1 MSMDFRGIFPGR
13 FFRGI
18 GNAFRRFAFLV
29 MAGWAT
35 LAVYYSDLPPSFR
48 PVIAG
53 LFAVGSLAVL
63 TVGYRL
69 RGARLVFLATF
80 TIVQVWWLLIPPSN
94 TRNWQPDVVLLPWAA
109 IDGERVTIH
118 GIRNVDYRTETDYT
132 VRHYDRTF
140 DLARMKSVDLFVVY
154 WGSPLIAHTMLSF
167 GFAGGDYVC
176 FSIETRKEVGEE
188 YSSIKGF
195 FKQYELTYII
205 GDERDLVRLRTNY
218 RKEQVYLWRLRTPMD
233 LARKVFLDYL
243 RTVNRLR
250 DRPEWYNALTSNC
263 TTNIR
268 GHTVPY
274 APNSRFDWRIVING
288 FIDRMIYDRGMVDRG
303 LPFEELKRRSL
314 VNERAQAAGKDPA
327 FSRLIREGPL
337 R

>member
-1 MSMDFRGIFPGR
+1 MT
-13 FFRGI
+13 
-18 GNAFRRFAFLV
+18 A
-29 MAGWAT
+29 WAT

-48 PVIAG
+48 LIAAG
-53 LFAVGSLAVL
+53 LFVIGGLAVL
-63 TVGYRL
+63 TVGYR
-69 RGARLVFLATF
+69 RRAARFVFLAAF
-80 TIVQVWWLLIPPSN
+80 AAVLVWWLLIPPSN
-94 TRNWQPDVVLLPWAA
+94 TRNWQPDVALLPWAA
-109 IDGERVTIH
+109 IDGDRVTIH

-140 DLARMKSVDLFVVY
+140 DLTKMKSVDLFVVY

-167 GFAGGDYVC
+167 GFAGGDQVC

-195 FKQYELTYII
+195 FKQFELTYII

-218 RKEQVYLWRLRTPMD
+218 RKEQVYLWRLRTSMD
-233 LARKVFLDYL
+233 LARNVFLDYL
-243 RTVNRLR
+243 RTVNLLR

-274 APNSRFDWRIVING
+274 SPNARFDWRIIING
-288 FIDRMIYDRGMVDRG
+288 FIDRMIYDRGMVDRS
-303 LPFEELKRRSL
+303 LPFDEIKRRSRI
-314 VNERAQAAGKDPA
+314 NEKAQAAGNDPA
-327 FSRLIREGPL
+327 FSRLIRQGLP

>member
-167 GFAGGDYVC
+167 GFAGVDYVC
-176 FSIETRKEVGEE
+176 FSIETRKEVGE
-188 YSSIKGF
+188 
-195 FKQYELTYII
+195 
-205 GDERDLVRLRTNY
+205 
-218 RKEQVYLWRLRTPMD
+218 
-233 LARKVFLDYL
+233 
-243 RTVNRLR
+243 
-250 DRPEWYNALTSNC
+250 
-263 TTNIR
+263 
-268 GHTVPY
+268 
-274 APNSRFDWRIVING
+274 
-288 FIDRMIYDRGMVDRG
+288 
-303 LPFEELKRRSL
+303 
-314 VNERAQAAGKDPA
+314 
-327 FSRLIREGPL
+327 
-337 R
+337 

>member
-1 MSMDFRGIFPGR
+1 MSMERDSIFPGR

-18 GNAFRRFAFLV
+18 GNAVRRFAFLV

-35 LAVYYSDLPPSFR
+35 FAVYYSNLPPCFR
-48 PVIAG
+48 PVVAG
-53 LFAVGSLAVL
+53 FFAAGSLAVL

-69 RGARLVFLATF
+69 RGARLVFLAGF
-80 TIVQVWWLLIPPSN
+80 AAVLVWWFLIPPSN
-94 TRNWQPDVVLLPWAA
+94 TRNWQPDVALLPRAT
-109 IDGERVTIH
+109 IDGDRVTIH

-140 DLARMKSVDLFVVY
+140 DLAKMRSVDLFVVY

-167 GFAGGDYVC
+167 GFAGGDFVC

-218 RKEQVYLWRLRTPMD
+218 RKEQVYLWRLRTSMD
-233 LARKVFLDYL
+233 LARNVFLDYL

-274 APNSRFDWRIVING
+274 APHSRFDWRIIING
-288 FIDRMIYDRGMVDRG
+288 FIDRMVYDRGMVDRS
-303 LPFEELKRRSL
+303 LPFEETKRRSL
-314 VNERAQAAGKDPA
+314 INERAQAAGDGPA
-327 FSRLIREGPL
+327 FSRLIREGSL

>member
-1 MSMDFRGIFPGR
+1 
-13 FFRGI
+13 
-18 GNAFRRFAFLV
+18 
-29 MAGWAT
+29 
-35 LAVYYSDLPPSFR
+35 
-48 PVIAG
+48 
-53 LFAVGSLAVL
+53 
-63 TVGYRL
+63 
-69 RGARLVFLATF
+69 
-80 TIVQVWWLLIPPSN
+80 
-94 TRNWQPDVVLLPWAA
+94 
-109 IDGERVTIH
+109 
-118 GIRNVDYRTETDYT
+118 
-132 VRHYDRTF
+132 
-140 DLARMKSVDLFVVY
+140 
-154 WGSPLIAHTMLSF
+154 
-167 GFAGGDYVC
+167 
-176 FSIETRKEVGEE
+176 
-188 YSSIKGF
+188 
-195 FKQYELTYII
+195 
-205 GDERDLVRLRTNY
+205 
-218 RKEQVYLWRLRTPMD
+218 MD

-288 FIDRMIYDRGMVDRG
+288 FIDRMIYYRGMVDRG